1 MALQSALITLNNTDN
16 MNKKLLKSRED
27 FIEWK
32 KYCKNVE
39 YLSVD
44 FTAEEEEEPKE
55 YPCVM
60 IFRTFLYTLHYC
72 FVYSSDIV
80 V

>member
-1 MALQSALITLNNTDN
+1 M
-16 MNKKLLKSRED
+16 KKNLLKTRED
-27 FIEWK
+27 FIEL
-32 KYCKNVE
+32 KNHYENKV
-39 YLSVD
+39 YDAVGFL
-44 FTAEEEEEPKE
+44 AEEEEEPNE

-60 IFRTFLYTLHYC
+60 IYRTFLYTLHYC